1 MVGERTLSATDP
13 PVNWSGT
20 KGGCHAFVAAVT
32 LRRCRR
38 VVVPSTMNRKT
49 LVIVVVMLL
58 ATITVT
64 AFHSRHTVLP
74 APVTEPVTRGDI
86 VSVVAAT
93 GTVDAVTTVEVG
105 SEITGTIE
113 SLGADFNDIVRKGQ
127 VLARLDPSIYQTTLD
142 QARAALRSAQADADR
157 YRVDEAESDSI
168 LARDRDLFTK
178 QLMTQEDFQ
187 TAEADD
193 RSAAA
198 EVTSADA
205 IIRQAQSAV
214 DSAQLNLSKTVIES
228 PIDGVVISRSVDA
241 GQTVSATMS
250 APILFVLAADLSKM
264 QVEASIDES
273 DVGRVTEGEPVSF
286 HVDAF
291 PSETFTGRVQ
301 QVRLDPT
308 VDSDVVTYTAII
320 DAANPQLQLKPGMTA
335 LVSIEVARRDNVLRV
350 PAAALQFTPA
360 ADVVTRF
367 GGTSPPVDAGRSS
380 TVWTFNGRTLSPA
393 AVTTGITDS
402 VYTEILAAPFAEGTP
417 VVTRM
422 TATTTP

>member
-1 MVGERTLSATDP
+1 MKRRTLI
-13 PVNWSGT
+13 
-20 KGGCHAFVAAVT
+20 
-32 LRRCRR
+32 L
-38 VVVPSTMNRKT
+38 VVG
-49 LVIVVVMLL
+49 ILL
-58 ATITVT
+58 ATMTVT

-93 GTVDAVTTVEVG
+93 GTVNAVTTVEVG
-105 SEITGTIE
+105 SEITGMIE
-113 SLGADFNDIVRKGQ
+113 SLGANFNDIVRKGQ
-127 VLARLDPSIYQTTLD
+127 ILARLDPSIYQTTLD
-142 QARAALRSAQADADR
+142 QARAALQSARADEQR
-157 YRVDEAESDSI
+157 YRVAETESDTV

-187 TAEADD
+187 TAETDD

-214 DSAQLNLSKTVIES
+214 DAAELNLSKTVIKS
-228 PIDGVVISRSVDA
+228 PIDGVVVSRNVDV
-241 GQTVSATMS
+241 GQTVSANTS
-250 APILFVLAADLSKM
+250 TPTLFILAADLSKM

-273 DVGRVTEGEPVSF
+273 DVGRVKQGEPVSF

-291 PSETFTGRVQ
+291 PSETFVGKVL
-301 QVRLDPT
+301 QVRLNPT

-320 DAANPQLQLKPGMTA
+320 DAPNGRLQLKPGMTA

-350 PAAALQFTPA
+350 PVTALHFKPT
-360 ADVVTRF
+360 ADVLARF
-367 GGTSPPVDAGRSS
+367 GGTNAPVEGGKSN
-380 TVWTFNGRTLSPA
+380 TVWTFSGRALAPA

-402 VYTEILAAPFAEGTP
+402 VYTEILTAPFGEGTP

-422 TATTTP
+422 ATITP